1 MRLFIADAD
10 PVLRVSLQ
18 IRLHEEPGMNVTGMA
33 VQTNGLLAQL
43 EASRP
48 DVLLLDWQLPGASV
62 EELLDQINA
71 LEPPP
76 KIIVLSVRPEVE
88 KLALAA
94 GADGFICMNEPPD
107 ELLGVV
113 RWLRDSS
120 SSGIGGS

>member
-62 EELLDQINA
+62 EELLDQIKA
-71 LEPPP
+71 LESPT
-76 KIIVLSVRPEVE
+76 KIIVLSVRPEGE

-107 ELLGVV
+107 ELLEMV

>member
-62 EELLDQINA
+62 EELLDQIKA

-94 GADGFICMNEPPD
+94 GADGFISMNEPPD
-107 ELLGVV
+107 ELLEVV